1 MQIGKIRVGLD
12 APLFVIAGPCVIE
25 SEEMTLNIARALN
38 DIGEELS
45 IPIIFKASYDKAN
58 RSSKDSYRGLGVERG
73 LEVLALVKSEIG
85 MPVITDVHAAEEVNK
100 WLLLSIYCKHQ
111 LFFADK
117 LTLFR
122 LLQRLGYP

>member
-73 LEVLALVKSEIG
+73 LEVLA
-85 MPVITDVHAAEEVNK
+85 
-100 WLLLSIYCKHQ
+100 
-111 LFFADK
+111 
-117 LTLFR
+117 
-122 LLQRLGYP
+122 